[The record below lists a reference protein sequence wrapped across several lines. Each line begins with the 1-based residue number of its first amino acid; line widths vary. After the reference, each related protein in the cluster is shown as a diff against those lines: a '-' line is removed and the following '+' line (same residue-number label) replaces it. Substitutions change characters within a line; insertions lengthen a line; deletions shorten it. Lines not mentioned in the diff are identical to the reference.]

1 MEDEQGTV
9 WFKDRMCVPDIE
21 SLRET
26 ILKEAHDSDY
36 SIHPGSTKMY
46 QDLKRKYW
54 WYGLK
59 RDVAAHVAMCV
70 VCQRFKAEHQR
81 PAGLLHPLKIPEWKW
96 EEIGMD
102 FIIGLPCTQKGYDVI
117 WVIVDRLTKVAH
129 FIPVKTTY
137 KGSQLAELYMAWI
150 VCLHGVP
157 KKIMSDRGS
166 QLTSRFWRS
175 FHENM
180 NTKLNFSTAYHPQTD
195 GQTERTN
202 QVLEDMLRAC
212 ALQHGGSWDKSLPYA
227 EFSYN
232 NSYQASLKMSP
243 FEALYGRKCRTPLYW
258 DQTGERQFFGP
269 ELIQEAE
276 EQVHLIQ
283 ENLRIAQTRQKS
295 YADNRRPL
303 EFEEGDYVYFKVSPL
318 RGMRR
323 FKVKGK
329 LSPCYIGP
337 FLIFRRVGEMA
348 YQLELPASL
357 SDVHNVFHV
366 SQLKKC
372 LCVPEEQLPMEELSV
387 QGDLTYTEYPIK
399 ILDTLTRVTRNK
411 VIKMCKVQWSHHG
424 EDEATWEREEELRI
438 DFPHLFPRPS

>member
-1 MEDEQGTV
+1 
-9 WFKDRMCVPDIE
+9 
-21 SLRET
+21 
-26 ILKEAHDSDY
+26 LKQ
-36 SIHPGSTKMY
+36 KC
-46 QDLKRKYW
+46 W

-59 RDVAAHVAMCV
+59 RDVAAHVAMCD
-70 VCQRFKAEHQR
+70 VCQRVKAEHQR

-102 FIIGLPCTQKGYDVI
+102 FITGLPRTQKGYDAI

-129 FIPVKTTY
+129 IIPVKTTY
-137 KGSQLAELYMAWI
+137 KGSQLAELYMARI

-157 KKIMSDRGS
+157 KKIVSKRGS
-166 QLTSRFWRS
+166 QFTSRFWRS

-180 NTKLNFSTAYHPQTD
+180 STKLNFSTAYHPQTD

-232 NSYQASLKMSP
+232 NNYQASL
-243 FEALYGRKCRTPLYW
+243 
-258 DQTGERQFFGP
+258 
-269 ELIQEAE
+269 
-276 EQVHLIQ
+276 
-283 ENLRIAQTRQKS
+283 
-295 YADNRRPL
+295 
-303 EFEEGDYVYFKVSPL
+303 KVSPL

-329 LSPCYIGP
+329 LSPRYIGP

-348 YQLELPASL
+348 YQLELPDSL

-372 LCVPEEQLPMEELSV
+372 LRVPEEQLPMEELSV
-387 QGDLTYTEYPIK
+387 QGDLTYTE
-399 ILDTLTRVTRNK
+399 
-411 VIKMCKVQWSHHG
+411 
-424 EDEATWEREEELRI
+424 
-438 DFPHLFPRPS
+438 